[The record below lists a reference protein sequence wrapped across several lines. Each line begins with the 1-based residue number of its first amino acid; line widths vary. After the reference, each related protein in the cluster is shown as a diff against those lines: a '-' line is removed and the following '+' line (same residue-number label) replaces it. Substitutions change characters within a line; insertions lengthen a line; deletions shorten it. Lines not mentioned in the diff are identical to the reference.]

1 MTLMIPITKKEM
13 IIIYM
18 TEVLANTTR
27 ETVWPYITNQH
38 AISLKLLLYVK
49 YISIKIKNLKIKM
62 NKHRKAVEMM

>member
-1 MTLMIPITKKEM
+1 MIPITKKEM

-27 ETVWPYITNQH
+27 ETVWQYISNQH